1 MIDRAFHI
9 WRHQKIYH
17 DGRCQMGLSTK
28 DYFLGSLKDLKY
40 KSEKVSVVRQL
51 KHLEFLLIVLLNT
64 KIMYLARVFL
74 HPSTFLTGSYKM
86 PSSPLHASLH
96 IFISMLIGAI
106 IQPTFFCYKLQ
117 EINTQTNQRQ
127 KWDEAQGSHGCNVH
141 TATSSEVD
149 TREIT
154 NRFLFNRG
162 KQCSMW
168 LPKMHVIMS

>member
-1 MIDRAFHI
+1 MSNGSEHQGLFPWFSEGSEVQIWKGFCSQTIEAFGILAHS
-9 WRHQKIYH
+9 
-17 DGRCQMGLSTK
+17 LSEYQ
-28 DYFLGSLKDLKY
+28 DHVPSSG
-40 KSEKVSVVRQL
+40 
-51 KHLEFLLIVLLNT
+51 
-64 KIMYLARVFL
+64 FL